1 MGCSSE
7 VVISPKTKEF
17 HRNSETVFAEDVH
30 SGQSLRCEVI
40 VDVIHSLNLFTT
52 TRELFL
58 EESPELFDVQA
69 YDDQGTLLSF
79 LFQGFD
85 FFFLG

>member
-7 VVISPKTKEF
+7 VIISPKTKEF
-17 HRNSETVFAEDVH
+17 HRNSETVLAEDVH
-30 SGQSLRCEVI
+30 SGQILRCEVI

-58 EESPELFDVQA
+58 EESPESFEVQA
-69 YDDQGTLLSF
+69 FDDQGN
-79 LFQGFD
+79 
-85 FFFLG
+85 